1 MQGRTL
7 SQIARLL
14 GGTVSGDG
22 DLVIT
27 GLADLEEAGPG
38 DLTFVAEGSFLGRLA
53 GSCAGAVVLCEGM
66 PADRPAIFVADA
78 YAAFARLLAERLPD
92 PDRSFPPGVHPTA
105 VIDKDADVGGARSIG
120 PYCVIGPGVALGRDC
135 RLGPHVILGADV
147 RLGDGCVLHGQTTL
161 REGCILGDRVVIHPG
176 CVIGSDGFGYRP
188 GPTGMVKIPQ
198 VGIVQIED
206 DVEIGAGVTIDRATV
221 GRTRIGAGSKIDN
234 QVQIGHNVTIGR
246 HCALSALTGIAGST
260 TLEDGIVVGG
270 QAGIGDHLRI
280 GAGARIGGKS
290 GVWRDVP
297 PGATLFGY
305 PALDIKETFR
315 ITGAM
320 RQLPDLIKRFRR
332 LEKRVQ
338 ASSEEE

>member
-1 MQGRTL
+1 MQERTL
-7 SQIARLL
+7 NQLARLL

-22 DLVIT
+22 NLVIT
-27 GLADLEEAGPG
+27 GLAVLDEAGPG
-38 DLTFVAEGSFLGRLA
+38 DLTFVAKRSYLDRLRGSG
-53 GSCAGAVVLCEGM
+53 AGAVILCEGM
-66 PADRPAIFVADA
+66 PADRPAIIVADA

-105 VIDKDADVGGARSIG
+105 VVAAGADVGRARSIG
-120 PYCVIGPGVALGRDC
+120 PYCVVGPGAVLGRDC

-147 RLGDGCVLHGQTTL
+147 RLGAGCVLHGQTTL
-161 REGCILGDRVVIHPG
+161 REGCILGDRVVVHPG
-176 CVIGSDGFGYRP
+176 CVIGSDGFGYLP
-188 GPTGMVKIPQ
+188 GPAGMVKIPQ

-246 HCALSALTGIAGST
+246 HCALSALTGIAGSS
-260 TLEDGIVVGG
+260 TLEDGVVVGG
-270 QAGIGDHLRI
+270 QVGIGDHLRI
-280 GAGARIGGKS
+280 GAGTMIGGKS

-297 PGATLFGY
+297 PGAALFGY

-332 LEKRVQ
+332 LENRIQ
-338 ASSEEE
+338 ASSEKE